1 MTLPDSDMERP
12 VDALS
17 VTPVEPEVLELMIDV
32 VPLPAPTVKEPSLL
46 ILPSTSV
53 PVIVKFG

>member
-1 MTLPDSDMERP
+1 MTFPVSEIERP

-32 VPLPAPTVKEPSLL
+32 VEVPAPTVSDPSLL
-46 ILPSTSV
+46 TFPSTSV